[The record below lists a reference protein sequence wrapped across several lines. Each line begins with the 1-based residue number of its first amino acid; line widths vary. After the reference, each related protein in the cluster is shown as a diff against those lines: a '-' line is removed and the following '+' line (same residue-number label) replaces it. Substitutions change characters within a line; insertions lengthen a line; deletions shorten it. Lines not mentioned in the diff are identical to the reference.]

1 MQIGYYKQKP
11 KKVRSL
17 YLTQENDNNTY
28 IYVIVFSQVEE
39 VTDDGI
45 VISGMGI
52 MLDYLG
58 GATFVT
64 IDLDYWEEIT
74 PEVFY
79 LEAPNMLGK
88 ALKGRMEE
96 RIQIISN

>member
-1 MQIGYYKQKP
+1 
-11 KKVRSL
+11 
-17 YLTQENDNNTY
+17 
-28 IYVIVFSQVEE
+28 
-39 VTDDGI
+39 
-45 VISGMGI
+45 MGI